1 MKDLPAGEY
10 NIPGVGMVGAWGG
23 RHHQGGSGLVKSL
36 VLWFVYLFAVAW
48 LAGHIAH
55 RVLMNPSHHDIVHT
69 VGLSAFMGYG
79 LALVQAPIWT
89 PRLWWPTV
97 KNLINALL
105 YAFVTAYI
113 YVWLWPK

>member
-1 MKDLPAGEY
+1 
-10 NIPGVGMVGAWGG
+10 VGAWGG